1 MKNIAKQLNPY
12 LADLVVFYVKLH
24 DLHWNVKGKMFVQVH
39 QYTESRYND
48 IATKFDEVAEMIV
61 MNHQEALSSMKEYLE
76 AASIKEFNKGSYRD
90 EEVLQILIDDMS
102 YFKDKALELRK
113 ELDDFFPIV
122 NMLEVHIESYNKE
135 LWFLNSMMA

>member
-76 AASIKEFNKGSYRD
+76 AASIKEFKKGSYRD

>member
-39 QYTESRYND
+39 QYTESRYED
-48 IATKFDEVAEMIV
+48 MAAKFDEVAEMIV
-61 MNHQEALSSMKEYLE
+61 MNQQVALSSMKEYME
-76 AASIKEFNKGSYRD
+76 AASIKELNKGSYRD
-90 EEVLQILIDDMS
+90 DEVLQILIDDMS
-102 YFKDKALELRK
+102 YLKEKAMELRE

-122 NMLEVHIESYNKE
+122 NMLEAHIESYNKE